1 MRNNYESIS
10 ISIKTPVTLA
20 NLLKPGGFPISEESL
35 RLVELQRSSIAVS
48 IGVLLKEIRVAIHWS
63 PKHLELFVTA
73 LGKFEETA
81 HIADTIFK
89 EYSEGYYFTIII

>member
-10 ISIKTPVTLA
+10 ISIKAPVTLA
-20 NLLKPGGFPISEESL
+20 NFLKPGGFPISEESL
-35 RLVELQRSSIAVS
+35 GLVKSQRSSIAVS
-48 IGVLLKEIRVAIHWS
+48 VLLKEIRVAIHWS

-73 LGKFEETA
+73 LGKSEETA

-89 EYSEGYYFTIII
+89 EYSEGYYLTIII